1 MQLVITPVGDVRCLY
16 DESLDLIRIAKNNR
30 APSAARDLRR
40 FQAMFCDRQHG
51 RRLSM
56 TVVDHHWAE
65 ELQTLF
71 QREREA
77 RLAKNPSKN

>member
-1 MQLVITPVGDVRCLY
+1 
-16 DESLDLIRIAKNNR
+16 
-30 APSAARDLRR
+30 
-40 FQAMFCDRQHG
+40 
-51 RRLSM
+51 M